1 MNIRRWHHTLS
12 RVAALGVLL
21 WASSGLIHPLLSV
34 LGPRAASFAPP
45 ADITAALPRSAA
57 DHPPADAVGMRG
69 VRVGDV
75 VLTQYWH
82 DAPTPLVYRDTAG
95 QTVSGADEQ
104 HAIAL
109 ARHYAGRPDAEVI
122 DTAFVAAFS
131 RDYAAVNRL
140 LPVWRVRFAGGD
152 ALEVHVHTAED
163 RLGAISDDRRRR
175 LLWVFQTV
183 HTLAPLEN
191 WPWLRLP
198 LILML
203 VGGVLVMS
211 LLGLRMA
218 LLRGGR
224 TPRRRLHRWGGVM
237 LAAPLLMWS
246 VSGLWH
252 LLQQQQRGPAQDP
265 PRSALT
271 ALAGSAVPSAAQR
284 LLSVNGEPLWQ
295 ITDGGYRDA
304 RGESLAAADVAQ
316 RIAGV
321 GASATTT
328 LVTSFSPTYAFA
340 NRRLPV
346 WQVDAPDQP
355 LRFVDLTSA
364 RVAAVVHPLDVAE
377 QWSFSTLHKWGFA
390 DRLGRVARDG
400 VMSATAAL
408 ALVLALVGLSLRRR
422 RTA

>member
-1 MNIRRWHHTLS
+1 MTVRRWHHRLS
-12 RVAALGVLL
+12 RVAALGILL

-45 ADITAALPRSAA
+45 AGVTAELPRSAA

-69 VRVGDV
+69 VRVGDA

-82 DAPTPLVYRDTAG
+82 DAPAPLVYRDKEG
-95 QTVSGADEQ
+95 QTVPDADEQ

-109 ARHYAGRPDAEVI
+109 ARHYAGRPDAAVVE
-122 DTAFVAAFS
+122 TAFVGEFS
-131 RDYAAVNRL
+131 SDYAAVNRL
-140 LPVWRVRFAGGD
+140 LPVWRVRFAGDD

-191 WPWLRLP
+191 WPGLRLP
-198 LILML
+198 LILVL

-218 LLRGGR
+218 FARGGR
-224 TPRRRLHRWGGVM
+224 TPRRRLHRWGGVV

-252 LLQQQQRGPAQDP
+252 LIHLQQRGPAQDTQRP
-265 PRSALT
+265 PLT
-271 ALAGSAVPSAAQR
+271 RLAGAAVPAGAHRLISVQGDAVWQMADGHFRHAQGDTV
-284 LLSVNGEPLWQ
+284 S
-295 ITDGGYRDA
+295 
-304 RGESLAAADVAQ
+304 AADVAQ
-316 RIAGV
+316 RIAGIN
-321 GASATTT
+321 ASNAM
-328 LVTSFSPTYAFA
+328 LVTGFSPTYAFA

-346 WQVDAPDQP
+346 WQLDAADEP

-364 RVAAVVHPLDVAE
+364 RVAAVVHPRDVAE
-377 QWSFSTLHKWGFA
+377 QWSFSTLHKWSFA
-390 DRLGRVARDG
+390 NRLGRIARDG
-400 VMSATAAL
+400 IMSAMAAL
-408 ALVLALVGLSLRRR
+408 AVVLALVGLSLRRR
-422 RTA
+422 RTT